1 MHICDTRVWMFV
13 IDVFRRKKYTQGK
26 NMTLARLNFLCRSI
40 ISRGISV
47 SNAEAVN
54 DGKHVAQMYGQQYR
68 ESQSKHK
75 QTISGNVILVN
86 YYTQRQE
93 SPGNCYQSHDRG
105 V

>member
-1 MHICDTRVWMFV
+1 M
-13 IDVFRRKKYTQGK
+13 
-26 NMTLARLNFLCRSI
+26 
-40 ISRGISV
+40 GISV

-54 DGKHVAQMYGQQYR
+54 DGKHVAQMFGQEYR
-68 ESQSKHK
+68 ESQSKH
-75 QTISGNVILVN
+75 QQNISGNVILVN